1 MLRTSTILFSFILLL
16 FGSVF
21 AVDQS
26 GDLTVEGVGLGANEA
41 EAIMA
46 AKRNAV
52 EKGIGMVLISQTE
65 VENFM
70 VKRDKVVTKTLGAV
84 KKYDILSK
92 TRASDNVLEIRI
104 SAIISKTMMHSDLA
118 AFHILLE
125 SMDKPKVMIIINEN
139 NIGNEEPTNMAAENA
154 ATDFLKSP
162 YDFDI
167 IDRNV
172 TSIIRSNRQKMANLA
187 GNAAEAASIGA
198 GAGAEVIITG
208 SAISRVAE
216 NLSYNLGGMKSVQA
230 DVTLKAINCATG
242 RVIASGTGHAAK
254 VHISPNTAGTN
265 AIASASK
272 KAVKG
277 LLNKIIEDWNK
288 QINNGVPLMVSV
300 KGVPTFRI
308 KKAAV
313 QSLQR
318 IPGIASVNER
328 GWNSQSGLLEVDVQY
343 KGNAD
348 GFCSKSDGF
357 KLSSGGSFAVTGQ
370 NGTRIS
376 LTVQAN

>member
-1 MLRTSTILFSFILLL
+1 MIKVSTTFFTLLL
-16 FGSVF
+16 LYSTAVF

-70 VKRDKVVTKTLGAV
+70 VKRDLIISKTLGAV

-92 TRASDNVLEIRI
+92 KKASDNILEIKI
-104 SAIISKTMMHSDLA
+104 SAVISKTVMHSDLA

-125 SMDKPKVMIIINEN
+125 SMDKPKVMVIIKEN
-139 NIGNEEPTNMAAENA
+139 NIGNEEPTNMSAENA
-154 ATDFLKSP
+154 AIDFLKSP
-162 YDFDI
+162 YDFEVVDL
-167 IDRNV
+167 NV
-172 TSIIRSNRQKMANLA
+172 VKTIRSNQQKMALLA
-187 GNAAEAASIGA
+187 GDAASAASIGTK
-198 GAGAEVIITG
+198 AGAEVIITG
-208 SAISRVAE
+208 TAVSRIAE

-230 DVTLKAINCATG
+230 DVTLRAINCATG
-242 RVIASGTGHAAK
+242 RIIASGSGHAAK
-254 VHISPNTAGTN
+254 VHISPNTAGIN
-265 AIASASK
+265 AIKSASK
-272 KAVKG
+272 KSIKS
-277 LLNKIIEDWNK
+277 LLNKIIADWNK
-288 QINNGVPLMVSV
+288 QINNGISLMVSI

-313 QSLQR
+313 QSLKQ
-318 IPGIASVNER
+318 IPGIVSVNER
-328 GWNSQSGLLEVDVQY
+328 GWNNQSGLLEADIQY
-343 KGNAD
+343 KGNAN

-357 KLSSGGSFAVTGQ
+357 KLPSGGSFAVTGQ

-376 LTVQAN
+376 LTVQAH